1 MKRLHAATL
10 AALLAW
16 LPVLAW
22 AGVELPPGFTAEVY
36 VTGSGFDR
44 AGARGI
50 GGIPATSTVGV
61 DAEGLLYLARTG
73 RRYLGGDSED
83 LWPIYR
89 IPVGGASFQPDTE
102 GHFLYGPPLPNPQ
115 VSVVGEGQAL
125 YVTTF
130 DRDRRVG
137 VLYRLRHGRAEMIAG
152 GSPAPGRLPD
162 LWQPEG
168 VAADRAGHLYV
179 ADREAGVVLKL
190 DRQGRVVD
198 GRWVQV
204 GRPRL
209 LAVDRE
215 DRLWIGADAA
225 AEAPWQRGPGEV
237 WRVSPG
243 GRPELVLRGPV
254 AAGMAL
260 GPEGHLFVADRSGAR
275 IVVVDGRG
283 GMAHFA
289 SFTGDDAP
297 RALAFVPD
305 TPETRR
311 RGLAGDLLVVTIRR
325 GAWPLNEVLR
335 IRGPFAPWVRALR
348 AP

>member
-1 MKRLHAATL
+1 VRRLHVATL

-16 LPVLAW
+16 PFAAW
-22 AGVELPPGFTAEVY
+22 GGVELPPGFSAEVY

-44 AGARGI
+44 AGARGL
-50 GGIPATSTVGV
+50 GGIPATSTLGV
-61 DAEGLLYLARTG
+61 DADGILYLARTG

-89 IPVGGASFQPDTE
+89 IPVGGASVQPESE
-102 GHFLYGPPLPNPQ
+102 GQFLYGPPLPNPQ
-115 VSVVGEGQAL
+115 VSMADDGHAL

-137 VLYRLRHGRAEMIAG
+137 VLYRLRNGRAAMVAG
-152 GSPAPGRLPD
+152 GSPAPGRPPE

-168 VAADRAGHLYV
+168 VAADRTGHLYV
-179 ADREAGVVLKL
+179 ADREAGAVVKL
-190 DRQGRVVD
+190 DRTGRVLE
-198 GRWVQV
+198 RQWLRV

-209 LAVDRE
+209 LAIDRDE
-215 DRLWIGADAA
+215 HLWVGADAL
-225 AEAPWQRGPGEV
+225 AEAPWLRGPGEV
-237 WRVSPG
+237 WRASPAG
-243 GRPELVLRGPV
+243 QAELILRGPV

-260 GPEGHLFVADRSGAR
+260 GPEDHLFVADRAGAR
-275 IVVVDGRG
+275 IVVVNARG
-283 GMAHFA
+283 GVAQFA

-335 IRGPFAPWVRALR
+335 IRGPFAAWVRALR
-348 AP
+348 SP